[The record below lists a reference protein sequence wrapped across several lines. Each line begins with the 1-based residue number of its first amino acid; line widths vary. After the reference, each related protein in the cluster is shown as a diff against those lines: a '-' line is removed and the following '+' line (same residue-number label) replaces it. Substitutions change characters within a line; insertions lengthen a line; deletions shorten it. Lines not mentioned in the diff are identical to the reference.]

1 MSLPLLL
8 LTIALLQQSDSPGAT
23 QKASGT
29 PPAAPEQKPPEE
41 DDSVKPKVY
50 TFNPLN
56 ATKDIRTGDFYMKK
70 GNYKAAVARYLEA
83 TKWNGQSAEAYRK
96 LGEAEEKFDEPKEAR
111 EAYQKFLDLD
121 PDSKEAA
128 GVRKRLQKLPA
139 S

>member
-8 LTIALLQQSDSPGAT
+8 LATALLAQSDTAGAPA
-23 QKASGT
+23 KSST
-29 PPAAPEQKPPEE
+29 PPAQEQKPPEE
-41 DDSVKPKVY
+41 DDSAKPIEY

-83 TKWNGQSAEAYRK
+83 TKWNPQLGEAYRK

-111 EAYQKFLDLD
+111 DAYQKFLDID
-121 PDSKEAA
+121 PDSKDAA
-128 GVRKRLQKLPA
+128 AVRKRLQKLGA